1 MIAKKI
7 ALGFGIAVVFP
18 MLIHYGVS
26 TFVHSPKWDE
36 YQVQGVYDPSASPQE
51 KTQRQSEHQQKQ
63 KEYRAAEKRFQQ
75 HLFVF
80 AVPFGL
86 VALLVGAYLSL
97 PAIGTGL
104 MFGGIFSICDGYSII
119 GQSLRTRSSLSHLSW
134 PSLYSSFLAIEGL
147 SEKKSNQAMQS
158 YHGYAEVTSSSRGR

>member
-36 YQVQGVYDPSASPQE
+36 YQVQGIFDSGGPPQE
-51 KTQRQSEHQQKQ
+51 KAQRQVEQQQKQ
-63 KEYRAAEKRFQQ
+63 REYKATEKHFQQ
-75 HLFVF
+75 HLFAF
-80 AVPFGL
+80 AVPLGL
-86 VALLVGAYLSL
+86 VALLVGAYLRL

-104 MFGGIFSICDGYSII
+104 MFGGIFSTCDGYFNY
-119 GQSLRTRSSLSHLSW
+119 W
-134 PSLYSSFLAIEGL
+134 
-147 SEKKSNQAMQS
+147 SEL
-158 YHGYAEVTSSSRGR
+158 